1 MANWYQMYE
10 HGAGRVRMELLW
22 LVYRMFGL
30 CVLKFFVGFISTF
43 IAIGARGARKASKQ
57 YKSVLNTYERKNKY
71 AVSHFSSFAHI
82 RAFAYSIVDKMSAI
96 CDGKT
101 PIKFDINDDTDW
113 QELQKFL
120 SAGQGVFFICSH
132 LGNIEALCAIPN
144 AADKK
149 MHAFMNVE
157 QNAVFRS
164 FIDRHAKY
172 KNTVIHPTE
181 DIDVAMA
188 GYIYDALGRGELV
201 MMAGD
206 RQSPNTPGKI
216 IESKCLGHACALPAG
231 VFRFARACNCPVF
244 AIANMNV
251 WGGKYRVFVQQIDTK
266 NLDKM
271 ASEYMGFVEKL
282 ILQYPTQWFNFFD
295 FFIA

>member
-1 MANWYQMYE
+1 MGYDYE
-10 HGAGRVRMELLW
+10 Q
-22 LVYRMFGL
+22 
-30 CVLKFFVGFISTF
+30 
-43 IAIGARGARKASKQ
+43 GARMLKKILTIGIFGILGCGGANARGFYGYVS
-57 YKSVLNTYERKNKY
+57 LNGGMSY
-71 AVSHFSSFAHI
+71 ATV
-82 RAFAYSIVDKMSAI
+82 
-96 CDGKT
+96 KT
-101 PIKFDINDDTDW
+101 
-113 QELQKFL
+113 
-120 SAGQGVFFICSH
+120 
-132 LGNIEALCAIPN
+132 
-144 AADKK
+144 